1 MLKSDEIG
9 KLIEFMESQNNYPF
23 IMEVDEFT
31 ITIEEYK
38 PHLWLAVGDKSGEVL
53 FSVENKKSVNGTL
66 EIREYYKN
74 QDECDLVEIVLRG
87 VLA

>member
-38 PHLWLAVGDKSGEVL
+38 PNLWLTVGDKSGEVL
-53 FSVENKKSVNGTL
+53 FSAKNKKSINGTL

>member
-23 IMEVDEFT
+23 IMEVDELT
-31 ITIEEYK
+31 IIVEEYK
-38 PHLWLAVGDKSGEVL
+38 PHLWLDVEDKSGEVL
-53 FSVENKKSVNGTL
+53 FSVKNNKSVNRTL

-74 QDECDLVEIVLRG
+74 QDECDLVETVLRG